1 MFTEATRSLIGY
13 AILLVMAGAAV
24 AALLYKN
31 RSRIREIWS
40 GICQMTAETVRL
52 RKRLRTPPRMRT
64 S

>member
-31 RSRIREIWS
+31 RSRIRETSWDTAPSIPARS
-40 GICQMTAETVRL
+40 G
-52 RKRLRTPPRMRT
+52 
-64 S
+64 

>member
-31 RSRIREIWS
+31 RSRIREILS
-40 GICQMTAETVRL
+40 GICQKTAKAMRL
-52 RKRLRTPPRMRT
+52 RKRRRTPHRTRT